1 MKEKTADERA
11 AELHKAIEA
20 VEMPLTDIA
29 LLGLLDEFYSKEQR
43 RALYADY
50 EALSRASKKAHEK
63 LMSTNATVE
72 PGIGWD
78 AREKKY
84 GKETAT
90 EHMRPHMEALEEK
103 KFADSKLTEFQ
114 REHPL
119 IIRIQRAKSHIGKS
133 NYD

>member
-1 MKEKTADERA
+1 MKEKTPDERA
-11 AELHKAIEA
+11 VELHKAIEA
-20 VEMPLTDIA
+20 VQKPLTAIA
-29 LLGLLDEFYSKEQR
+29 LLGLLEEFYSKEQR
-43 RALYADY
+43 QALYAEY
-50 EALSRASKKAHEK
+50 EALNSANKKAYEK

-84 GKETAT
+84 GRETAT

-103 KFADSKLTEFQ
+103 KLADAKLTEFQ

-119 IIRIQRAKSHIGKS
+119 IIRIQRAKTSIGKS
-133 NYD
+133 DYE